1 MPNCRFLYHNGVV
14 LEAPPVATFLESL
27 TGAYTTTRTT
37 NGGTSF
43 LFWER
48 HMKRLSGTIR
58 ILSNSDPELLYGSS
72 RFSMDRPVPDSS
84 IYDLVNGSMNKALR
98 SVRGRIRGEELAVT
112 VLVTG
117 DAEKLSRLGGE
128 KRDQEEE
135 RKLAAGFLHVWLH
148 IGGYSPCPLGA
159 ASLALVGHGRHVAAA
174 KYSDW
179 ARLRKPLEK
188 FRPHA
193 TTELLLSND
202 GDHLLE
208 GCVTNFFV
216 VCRRVQSSPPDDLY
230 GESLSEFEVQTA
242 PVTDGVLPGV
252 IREVVIDV
260 CLSKGIPYCERAP
273 SWSERELWEEAFI
286 TSSLRILQ
294 HVGTIKVP
302 VGSLEALAAC
312 TKPEEIQW
320 KEKRFEEGPGMI
332 TGLIQRAIMER
343 GVEEG
348 FPLKDLYI
356 NALVLR
362 FELEA
367 LNYYT
372 TNSTVTHSGHVSLNH
387 LMLSESASN
396 TAPPREL
403 GDYFALNKYPNSPLL
418 QFFSSLSLSHSGLR
432 KFLVIRTSMASSTS
446 ISLLLFVSFLLLV
459 NSRAENAPGGSDL
472 DEELAFLAAE
482 ESKELSHEEHHQY
495 RDFENYEDLEHEG
508 GGGEF
513 HHGDH
518 EGGGYEEQ
526 PLPTVDEKDVAVL
539 TKDNLTAF
547 VGNNSFALVEFYAPW
562 CGACQAL
569 APEYAAAATELKGVA
584 ALAKIDATEEGDLAQ
599 KYEIQGFPS
608 VLLFVDGEMRK
619 TYEGERTKDGI
630 VTWLKK
636 KASPSIHNI
645 TTKEEAER
653 VLSAEP
659 KLVLGFLNSLVGSE
673 SDELAAASRLE
684 DDLSFY
690 QTASPDIAK
699 LFEIES
705 EAKRPALVL
714 LKKEEEKLA
723 RFDGNFTKAAIAEF
737 VSANKVPLV
746 INFTREGASLIFESA
761 VKNQLILF
769 AKANESEKH
778 LPTLRE
784 VAKAFK
790 GKFVFVY
797 VQMDNEDYG
806 EAVSGFFG
814 VTGTAPKVLVYTGN
828 EDMRKFILDG
838 ELTVKNIKTL
848 AEDFLADKLKPFY
861 KSDPVPENVS
871 LPTFQHTHT
880 SDNPTL
886 IILTHELLNETQD
899 DGDVKIIVGN
909 NFDEIVL
916 DESKDVLLEI
926 YAPWCGYCQSFEPI
940 YNKLG
945 KYLKGIDSLVVAKM
959 DGTTNEHPRAKADG
973 FPTILFF
980 PGGNKSFDPITV
992 DVDRTVVELY
1002 KFLKKHAST
1011 QFKLAKPAT
1020 QEPVISTKKADE
1032 RVEADGVKDEL

>member
-1 MPNCRFLYHNGVV
+1 M
-14 LEAPPVATFLESL
+14 
-27 TGAYTTTRTT
+27 
-37 NGGTSF
+37 
-43 LFWER
+43 
-48 HMKRLSGTIR
+48 
-58 ILSNSDPELLYGSS
+58 
-72 RFSMDRPVPDSS
+72 
-84 IYDLVNGSMNKALR
+84 
-98 SVRGRIRGEELAVT
+98 
-112 VLVTG
+112 
-117 DAEKLSRLGGE
+117 
-128 KRDQEEE
+128 
-135 RKLAAGFLHVWLH
+135 
-148 IGGYSPCPLGA
+148 
-159 ASLALVGHGRHVAAA
+159 AS
-174 KYSDW
+174 
-179 ARLRKPLEK
+179 
-188 FRPHA
+188 
-193 TTELLLSND
+193 
-202 GDHLLE
+202 
-208 GCVTNFFV
+208 
-216 VCRRVQSSPPDDLY
+216 
-230 GESLSEFEVQTA
+230 
-242 PVTDGVLPGV
+242 
-252 IREVVIDV
+252 
-260 CLSKGIPYCERAP
+260 
-273 SWSERELWEEAFI
+273 
-286 TSSLRILQ
+286 
-294 HVGTIKVP
+294 
-302 VGSLEALAAC
+302 
-312 TKPEEIQW
+312 
-320 KEKRFEEGPGMI
+320 
-332 TGLIQRAIMER
+332 
-343 GVEEG
+343 
-348 FPLKDLYI
+348 
-356 NALVLR
+356 
-362 FELEA
+362 
-367 LNYYT
+367 
-372 TNSTVTHSGHVSLNH
+372 
-387 LMLSESASN
+387 
-396 TAPPREL
+396 
-403 GDYFALNKYPNSPLL
+403 
-418 QFFSSLSLSHSGLR
+418 
-432 KFLVIRTSMASSTS
+432 SSTS
-446 ISLLLFVSFLLLV
+446 ISLLLFVSFLLLLV
-459 NSRAENAPGGSDL
+459 NSRAENASSGSDL

-482 ESKELSHEEHHQY
+482 ESKEQSHGGGSYHEEHDQY
-495 RDFENYEDLEHEG
+495 RDFENYDDLEQ

-513 HHGDH
+513 HHGEH
-518 EGGGYEEQ
+518 SYEEE

-539 TKDNLTAF
+539 TKDNFTEF
-547 VGNNSFALVEFYAPW
+547 VRNNSFAMVEFYAPW

-599 KYEIQGFPS
+599 KYEIQGFPT
-608 VLLFVDGEMRK
+608 VFLFVDGEMRK

-673 SDELAAASRLE
+673 SEELAAASRLE

-699 LFEIES
+699 LFEIETQV
-705 EAKRPALVL
+705 KRPALVL

-723 RFDGNFTKAAIAEF
+723 RFDGNFTKTAIAEF

-746 INFTREGASLIFESA
+746 INFTREGASLIFENA

-769 AKANESEKH
+769 ATANESEKH

-784 VAKAFK
+784 VAKSFK

-861 KSDPVPENVS
+861 KSDPLPEN
-871 LPTFQHTHT
+871 
-880 SDNPTL
+880 N
-886 IILTHELLNETQD
+886 
-899 DGDVKIIVGN
+899 DGDVKVIVGN

-926 YAPWCGYCQSFEPI
+926 YAPWCGHCQSFEPI

-959 DGTTNEHPRAKADG
+959 DGTSNEHPRAKADG

-1002 KFLKKHAST
+1002 KFLKKHASIP
-1011 QFKLAKPAT
+1011 FKLEKPAT
-1020 QEPVISTKKADE
+1020 PEPVISTKKADE
-1032 RVEADGVKDEL
+1032 KIEGDSSKDEL